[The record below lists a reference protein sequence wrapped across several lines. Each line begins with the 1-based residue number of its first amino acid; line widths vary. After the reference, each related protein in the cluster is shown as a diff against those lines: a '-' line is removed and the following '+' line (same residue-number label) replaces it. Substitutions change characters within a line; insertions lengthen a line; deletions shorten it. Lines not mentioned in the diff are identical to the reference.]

1 MQAVGFF
8 LTFLVAWF
16 TLDRLAVSPPM
27 PLPALVAFGAAVAVL
42 AIGQR
47 IVYGTRT
54 ADMIRVLGLGR
65 PVGRALIV
73 ATITGTAI
81 VAGFVLGASALGIT
95 LQLRPEW
102 PLVLIGALVF
112 HGLAEETVWRG
123 YVYGHLRQS
132 RTFRRAVLLSM
143 PLIAL
148 THVPIIVSNGLL
160 VGSLAFLAAAIT
172 CLPLAYLYER
182 GGRTIWAPA
191 LVHGMIGTWQ
201 IFDRTYPITFSIVV
215 MLVTIVVPFIVF
227 LFRDRYFGAA
237 LDDPAAAAAAPART
251 GVPVTMTFA

>member
-8 LTFLVAWF
+8 LTFLIAWF

-27 PLPALVAFGAAVAVL
+27 PLPALAAFGAAVAVL

-47 IVYGTRT
+47 IVYGTRA
-54 ADMIRVLGLGR
+54 ADMIRVLGFGR

-73 ATITGTAI
+73 AAITGAAV
-81 VAGFVLGASALGIT
+81 VAAFVLGASALGIA
-95 LQLRPEW
+95 LELRPEW

-123 YVYGHLRQS
+123 FVYGHLRQG

-160 VGSLAFLAAAIT
+160 VGSLAFLTAAIT

-201 IFDRTYPITFSIVV
+201 IFDRTYPVTFAIVV
-215 MLVTIVVPFIVF
+215 MLVTIVLPFIVF

-237 LDDPAAAAAAPART
+237 LDDPAATTPASSRT
-251 GVPVTMTFA
+251 GLPATMTLA